1 VKYMIQ
7 IFTTAA
13 TAELE
18 LLTESA
24 QQSVFAEYAAL
35 SLTPGVLDGHQL
47 QPGAVAKTVR
57 VQEAGVVTTDGPF
70 IDPQEP
76 LGGYYLFEADHLD
89 AAIEFASRIPA
100 ARMRGAVE
108 IRPIVERASP
118 GKSTGSKL

>member
-1 VKYMIQ
+1 MIQ

-18 LLTESA
+18 LLPGPD
-24 QQSVFAEYAAL
+24 QQSVFAEYEAL
-35 SLTPGVLDGHQL
+35 SQTRGVLDGNQL
-47 QPGAVAKTVR
+47 QPATLATTVQ
-57 VQEAGVVTTDGPF
+57 VEETGVITKDGPF

-100 ARMRGAVE
+100 ARMGGAVE
-108 IRPIVERASP
+108 IRPIVERATP
-118 GKSTGSKL
+118 GASTVSAP